1 MGEQA
6 KIAAKMVAAGRRIGY
21 GVAKDGR
28 NDHQKYDYTSAANV
42 RLQCGKA
49 MGEERI
55 AVSSTLAVLC
65 SEQRMSANGKPQN
78 HVEVLATL
86 TFIDADSGESLTA
99 QGIGC
104 GTDSGD
110 KAPMKAVTAAE
121 KYAYVSAFTLAMGED
136 PEGDPATDQHSE
148 APSKQDTMRTMTP
161 AQTEAT
167 NALRSEMNLLTSEVR
182 SAEDLHAWFKGAYP
196 LLAKVPS
203 DIASSAKGWI
213 SKRAAAL
220 GVDDDMIA
228 TWADAIRKGAS

>member
-6 KIAAKMVAAGRRIGY
+6 KIAAKMAAAAKRIGY

-55 AVSSTLAVLC
+55 AVSSTLVVLC

-78 HVEVLATL
+78 HVEALATL

-136 PEGDPATDQHSE
+136 PEGDPATDDHRE
-148 APSKQDTMRTMTP
+148 APAKQDIMRTMTP

-167 NALRSEMNLLTSEVR
+167 NALRAEMNLLTSEVR

-196 LLAKVPS
+196 LIGKVPN
-203 DIASSAKGWI
+203 DIAAKAKGMI
-213 SKRAAAL
+213 SRRAAAL
-220 GVDDDMIA
+220 GVDEEQIV
-228 TWADAIRKGAS
+228 TWAKALRGES

>member
-55 AVSSTLAVLC
+55 AVSSVLTVLC

-86 TFIDADSGESLTA
+86 TFLDADSGESLTA

-136 PEGDPATDQHSE
+136 PEGDPATDEHRE
-148 APSKQDTMRTMTP
+148 APAKQDTMRTMTP

-167 NALRSEMNLLTSEVR
+167 NALRAEMNLLTSEVR

-196 LLAKVPS
+196 LLGKVPS

-213 SKRAAAL
+213 AKRAAAL
-220 GVDDDMIA
+220 GVDEDQIV
-228 TWADAIRKGAS
+228 TWAKALRGEA

>member
-6 KIAAKMVAAGRRIGY
+6 KIAAKMAAAAKRIGY

-55 AVSSTLAVLC
+55 AVSSVLVVLC

-78 HVEVLATL
+78 HAEVLATL

-136 PEGDPATDQHSE
+136 PEGDTATDQHSE
-148 APSKQDTMRTMTP
+148 APAKQDTMRTMTP

-167 NALRSEMNLLTSEVR
+167 NALREEMKLLSSDVR
-182 SAEDLHAWFKGAYP
+182 SAEDLHAWFRGAYP
-196 LLAKVPS
+196 LMGKVPGN
-203 DIASSAKGWI
+203 IADTAKGMVAR
-213 SKRAAAL
+213 RAAAL
-220 GVDDDMIA
+220 GVDEDQIVK
-228 TWADAIRKGAS
+228 WAKALRGEA

>member
-6 KIAAKMVAAGRRIGY
+6 KIAAKMAAAAKRIGY
-21 GVAKDGR
+21 GVQKDGH
-28 NDHQKYDYTSAANV
+28 NAHQKYDYTSAANV

-49 MGEERI
+49 MGDERI
-55 AVSSTLAVLC
+55 AVSSVLTVLC

-136 PEGDPATDQHSE
+136 PEGDPATDDHRE
-148 APSKQDTMRTMTP
+148 APAKQDIMRTMTP

-167 NALRSEMNLLTSEVR
+167 NALRAEMNLLTSEVR

-196 LLAKVPS
+196 LIGKVPN
-203 DIASSAKGWI
+203 DITAKAKGMI
-213 SKRAAAL
+213 SRRAAAL
-220 GVDDDMIA
+220 GVDEEQIV
-228 TWADAIRKGAS
+228 TWAKALRGES

>member
-1 MGEQA
+1 MSEQA
-6 KIAAKMVAAGRRIGY
+6 KIAAKMAAAAKRIGY
-21 GVAKDGR
+21 GVQKDGH
-28 NDHQKYDYTSAANV
+28 NAHQKYDYTSAANV
-42 RLQCGKA
+42 RLQCGKS

-55 AVSSTLAVLC
+55 AVSSVLTVLC

-136 PEGDPATDQHSE
+136 PEGDAATDEHRE
-148 APSKQDTMRTMTP
+148 APARQDTMRTMTP

-167 NALRSEMNLLTSEVR
+167 NALREEMKLLSSEVR

-196 LLAKVPS
+196 LMGKVPGE
-203 DIASSAKGWI
+203 IANTAKGMVAR
-213 SKRAAAL
+213 RAAAL
-220 GVDDDMIA
+220 GVDEDQIVK
-228 TWADAIRKGAS
+228 WAKALRGEA

>member
-1 MGEQA
+1 MSEQA
-6 KIAAKMVAAGRRIGY
+6 KIATKMAAAAKRIGY
-21 GVAKDGR
+21 GVQKDGR

-49 MGEERI
+49 MGDERI
-55 AVSSTLAVLC
+55 AVSSVLTVLC

-136 PEGDPATDQHSE
+136 PEGDAATDEHRE
-148 APSKQDTMRTMTP
+148 APARQDTMRTMTP

-167 NALRSEMNLLTSEVR
+167 NALREEMKLLSSEVR

-196 LLAKVPS
+196 LMGKVPGE
-203 DIASSAKGWI
+203 IANTAKGMVAR
-213 SKRAAAL
+213 RAAAL
-220 GVDDDMIA
+220 GVDEDQIVK
-228 TWADAIRKGAS
+228 WAKALRGEA